1 MFLSLQMGR
10 RQGTNFNLLTI
21 TITMQDQNYR
31 WRLVAKKLAGEA
43 SEEESTQ
50 LQAILDDDPYLNVLM
65 MDLSN
70 LWSATNE
77 VALSTKPV
85 KVGDIQSCK

>member
-1 MFLSLQMGR
+1 
-10 RQGTNFNLLTI
+10 
-21 TITMQDQNYR
+21 MQDQNYR

-65 MDLSN
+65 IDLSN

-77 VALSTKPV
+77 VGLSTKPV
-85 KVGDIQSCK
+85 KGGDIYSRK

>member
-1 MFLSLQMGR
+1 
-10 RQGTNFNLLTI
+10 
-21 TITMQDQNYR
+21 MQDQNYR

-50 LQAILDDDPYLNVLM
+50 LQAILNDDPYLNVLM

-70 LWSATNE
+70 LWAATNE

-85 KVGDIQSCK
+85 KGDDIYSCK

>member
-1 MFLSLQMGR
+1 
-10 RQGTNFNLLTI
+10 
-21 TITMQDQNYR
+21 MQDQNYR

-50 LQAILDDDPYLNVLM
+50 LQAILDDDPYLNILM

-70 LWSATNE
+70 LWAATNE
-77 VALSTKPV
+77 VALSTKRV
-85 KVGDIQSCK
+85 KGDDIYSCK

>member
-1 MFLSLQMGR
+1 
-10 RQGTNFNLLTI
+10 
-21 TITMQDQNYR
+21 MQDQNYR

-77 VALSTKPV
+77 AALSTRPV
-85 KVGDIQSCK
+85 KGGDIYSSK

>member
-1 MFLSLQMGR
+1 
-10 RQGTNFNLLTI
+10 
-21 TITMQDQNYR
+21 MQDQNYR

-77 VALSTKPV
+77 VELSTKPV
-85 KVGDIQSCK
+85 KGGDIYSCK

>member
-1 MFLSLQMGR
+1 
-10 RQGTNFNLLTI
+10 
-21 TITMQDQNYR
+21 MQDQNYR

-77 VALSTKPV
+77 VELSTKPV
-85 KVGDIQSCK
+85 KSGDIYSCK

>member
-1 MFLSLQMGR
+1 
-10 RQGTNFNLLTI
+10 
-21 TITMQDQNYR
+21 MQDQNYR

-77 VALSTKPV
+77 VELSTKPV
-85 KVGDIQSCK
+85 KGGDIYSCKWSLVFYIMQVLRFQI